1 MGLLEYKDFG
11 GAIIDVDTASRRV
24 VANWSG
30 LGNKDFDND
39 IIHKTAYDKTIQ
51 ERGPK
56 GKNLIYWI
64 VDHNPSVKNIAGSVT
79 ELSVVGNHLQAVK
92 QASDTTLGNDLLKL
106 YQDGIIKQHS
116 VGFSAVDTEQFKDY
130 RLIKQIQLY
139 EGSSVL
145 WGANE
150 DTYTVSVSKSL
161 ISNPTDVMQELDNLL
176 KAFRSGTYTDETFGL
191 LELRIKTI
199 QKAISGFLLPANGS
213 HESGSHVGST
223 DSDAKNINL
232 LEDLKKSLTWN

>member
-11 GAIIDVDTASRRV
+11 GDVVDVDISSRRLV
-24 VANWSG
+24 TNWSG
-30 LGNKDFDND
+30 LGNKDFDGD
-39 IIHKTAYDKTIQ
+39 IIARSAYDKTIK

-56 GKNLIYWI
+56 GKNLIYHI
-64 VDHNPSVKNIAGSVT
+64 IDHHPSIKNIVGAVQDLYVT
-79 ELSVVGNHLQAVK
+79 GNHLQAVTI
-92 QASDTTLGNDLLKL
+92 ASDTQLGNDVLKL

-116 VGFSAVDTEQFKDY
+116 VGFVPLDVENNKDY
-130 RLIKQIQLY
+130 RLIKQIQLF

-161 ISNPTDVMQELDNLL
+161 LDNPQSVMDELDNLY
-176 KAFRSGTYTDETFGL
+176 KAFKSGTYTDETFGL

-199 QKAISGFLLPANGS
+199 QKAISGILSPTGGSHDNGS
-213 HESGSHVGST
+213 HDGST
-223 DSDAKNINL
+223 NSNADIHL
-232 LEDLKKSLTWN
+232 LEDLKKSFTWN

>member
-1 MGLLEYKDFG
+1 MAVIEYKDFG
-11 GAIIDVDTASRRV
+11 GEILDVDMTSRRV

-30 LGNKDFDND
+30 LGNKDYDSD
-39 IIHKTAYDKTIQ
+39 IIHKSAYDKTIR

-56 GKNLIYWI
+56 GKDLIYWI
-64 VDHNPSVKNIAGSVT
+64 TDHYPSVKNIPGKVV
-79 ELSVVGNHLQAVK
+79 ELNVVGNHLQAVK
-92 QASDTTLGNDLLKL
+92 QASDTTFGNDILKL

-116 VGFSAVDTEQFKDY
+116 VGFVPVEWETFKDH
-130 RLIKQIQLY
+130 RLIKQIQLF

-161 ISNPTDVMQELDNLL
+161 IDNPQSVMDELDNLF
-176 KAFRSGTYTDETFGL
+176 KAFKSGTYTDETFGL

-199 QKAISGFLLPANGS
+199 QKAISEILSPSNGGHDNRS
-213 HESGSHVGST
+213 HDGST
-223 DSDAKNINL
+223 NFDANNINL
-232 LEDLKKSLTWN
+232 LKDLKNTLTWN

>member
-11 GAIIDVDTASRRV
+11 GEILDVDLATRRV

-30 LGNKDFDND
+30 LGNKDFDSD
-39 IIHKTAYDKTIQ
+39 IIHKSAYDKTIK
-51 ERGPK
+51 ERGPQ
-56 GKNLIYWI
+56 GKDLIYWI
-64 VDHNPSVKNIAGSVT
+64 TDHQPSVKNIAGKVT
-79 ELSVVGNHLQAVK
+79 ELSIVGNHLQAVK
-92 QASDTTLGNDLLKL
+92 QAADTNLGNDLLKL

-116 VGFSAVDTEQFKDY
+116 VGFVPLDVENNKDY
-130 RLIKQIQLY
+130 RLIKQIQLF

-161 ISNPTDVMQELDNLL
+161 LDNPQSVMDELDNLY
-176 KAFRSGTYTDETFGL
+176 KAFKSGTYTDETFGL

-199 QKAISGFLLPANGS
+199 QKAISGILSPTVGSHDNGS
-213 HESGSHVGST
+213 HDGST
-223 DSDAKNINL
+223 NSNADIHL
-232 LEDLKKSLTWN
+232 LEDLKKSFTWN